1 MARAR
6 ELPQQIGEF
15 VELAKEYT
23 KQRTL
28 EPAKAL
34 GKAAGLGFA
43 AALVFSLAAL
53 FLAVA
58 GMRLIVDALPDTAIW
73 GGLGYVLA
81 AIGLFIVAGIV
92 AWRAVK

>member
-53 FLAVA
+53 FLAEPVTRLRVVSIVHDELPKLQAALA
-58 GMRLIVDALPDTAIW
+58 G
-73 GGLGYVLA
+73 
-81 AIGLFIVAGIV
+81 
-92 AWRAVK
+92 